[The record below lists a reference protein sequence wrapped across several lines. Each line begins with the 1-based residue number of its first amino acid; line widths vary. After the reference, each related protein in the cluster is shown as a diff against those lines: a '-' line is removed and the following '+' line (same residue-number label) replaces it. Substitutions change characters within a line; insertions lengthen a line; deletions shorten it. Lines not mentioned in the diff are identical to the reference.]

1 MRRERFRRSRMRGWA
16 ALGGLVA
23 AALPVA
29 AQETAGLPRYSFDIA
44 QRFGASDNIRLS
56 APSAGTTLYSD
67 TTFTFGFNST
77 TRTQT
82 FSLLLSGV
90 GRVVDDPVLGSD
102 SGLRDPR
109 IDLSYARE
117 GANSRMSL
125 FANYARPDL
134 AFLDPLQQAEIDDQ
148 DLYNGAGTREDFAA
162 GFRLETGLHDP
173 LGFEFD
179 INSRRRSYS
188 NVTDPLLFSNQ
199 TDRASLAAVLRF
211 SRLTEGRLKYSA
223 EHYWAEDVTRTDR
236 DTRRL
241 TFNLSHALS
250 ETTSLD
256 VDMGYSEVVE
266 TFDAL
271 PGVENVT
278 RGPVGAVRLTRQRPN
293 GWVDASLDTTLSD
306 VGRQTTLEFGRL
318 FRLPAS
324 TLEIGIGATR
334 GQSFDARPVGLVSYS
349 ADLPRGSFSAGLSR
363 TVSISD
369 TLSQAT
375 ETTRADLGYSVPITD
390 LSALSFNLYYADIS
404 LVGNAVGRGAR
415 QRGSFYATYSHNLT
429 EDWDLQVGYEFRYYN
444 PDIGSAARSN
454 TVFFGLARSQSFLR

>member
-1 MRRERFRRSRMRGWA
+1 MRRERFKRSGMRAWA
-16 ALGGLVA
+16 MAGCLVA
-23 AALPVA
+23 LALPAA
-29 AQETAGLPRYSFDIA
+29 AQDSTRLPRYSFDIA

-67 TTFTFGFNST
+67 TTFTFGFNSR
-77 TRTQT
+77 TRIQT

-90 GRVVDDPVLGSD
+90 GRIVDDPVLGSD

-109 IDLSYARE
+109 IDLNYARE

-125 FANYARPDL
+125 FANYSRPDL

-148 DLYNGAGTREDFAA
+148 DLYNGAGTREEFAA
-162 GFRLETGLHDP
+162 GFHLETGLHDP

-199 TDRASLAAVLRF
+199 TDRVSLAAVLRF
-211 SRLTEGRLKYSA
+211 SRLTEGRLRYTA

-236 DTRRL
+236 ETKWL
-241 TFNLSHALS
+241 SFNLNHALT
-250 ETTSLD
+250 ETAALD
-256 VDMGYSEVVE
+256 VDLGYSRVVE
-266 TFDAL
+266 TFDRL

-278 RGPVGAVRLTRQRPN
+278 RGPVGAVSLTQQRPN
-293 GWVDASLDTTLSD
+293 GWVDVSLGTTLSD

-334 GQSFDARPVGLVSYS
+334 GQSFDPRPVGLISYK

-363 TVSISD
+363 TVSVSD
-369 TLSQAT
+369 TLSRAT
-375 ETTRADLGYSVPITD
+375 ETTRADLGYHVPITD

-415 QRGSFYATYSHNLT
+415 QRGSFYATYSHDIT